1 MDEWAGYCTR
11 FLRNYNYITTSPNEA
26 SNGAIKGYGLS
37 LKNGFVEI
45 FFATRAYF
53 KGRNTTLQ
61 EQFAVSKNKVRRDY
75 GGKAWLGDCT
85 ITLTRWALDILAD
98 QHTIIIKFLPSKR
111 KPSAAPTPCT
121 GHLQQQF
128 SLPCAHKMYNQ
139 LQNSEVK
146 LVTAQDYN
154 PFWYLAEPRD
164 ATDPY
169 LSIHPAR
176 IAISKGRP
184 RKQGGPFGNEPV
196 LPPAPVTASGPSATP
211 SATPVTVPT
220 PSATPVTAPA
230 PSAAPSTGRVTR
242 SVATRSRGRGGGV
255 SGRGSSA
262 APARARGRR
271 VAPTAAVR
279 ARNTRARG
287 PRGSRS
293 LNSNISAQARRNYS
307 QFELGP
313 SLEELDHQ
321 DTTRDCI
328 EVDGDD

>member
-1 MDEWAGYCTR
+1 VLGHLAS
-11 FLRNYNYITTSPNEA
+11 TTSLPQPRFHHLA
-26 SNGAIKGYGLS
+26 SVGAVVSLRDSFNYGVPS
-37 LKNGFVEI
+37 PSG
-45 FFATRAYF
+45 RA
-53 KGRNTTLQ
+53 
-61 EQFAVSKNKVRRDY
+61 
-75 GGKAWLGDCT
+75 
-85 ITLTRWALDILAD
+85 
-98 QHTIIIKFLPSKR
+98 
-111 KPSAAPTPCT
+111 
-121 GHLQQQF
+121 
-128 SLPCAHKMYNQ
+128 
-139 LQNSEVK
+139 
-146 LVTAQDYN
+146 
-154 PFWYLAEPRD
+154 
-164 ATDPY
+164 
-169 LSIHPAR
+169 
-176 IAISKGRP
+176 
-184 RKQGGPFGNEPV
+184 
-196 LPPAPVTASGPSATP
+196 
-211 SATPVTVPT
+211 
-220 PSATPVTAPA
+220 SATPVTAPA

-242 SVATRSRGRGGGV
+242 SVATRGRSRGGGV